1 MISLASSGWSQ
12 LMYFTYCEL
21 PRGLAICIHFRDGA
35 GDTWLLGRE
44 GQRDQV
50 GCYPSGQGRSGKQAL
65 FKKCSGRLWPK
76 AMKKFPNC
84 DVFCLPHPNQSQ
96 VSLNYPP
103 TLLQWAGLT
112 QRPASTLLFFCF
124 TFHFSQ
130 SFVDDTNAYNVFPIK
145 CHSIIPPITL
155 QSFSSIHQKKIHNIS
170 ICVSI

>member
-1 MISLASSGWSQ
+1 
-12 LMYFTYCEL
+12 MYFTYCEL
-21 PRGLAICIHFRDGA
+21 PRGFPICIHFRDGA

-44 GQRDQV
+44 RQRDQV
-50 GCYPSGQGRSGKQAL
+50 GCCPSGQGRSGKQAF

-76 AMKKFPNC
+76 AMKKLPNC

-96 VSLNYPP
+96 FSLNYAP
-103 TLLQWAGLT
+103 LCFRELYSLRGQL
-112 QRPASTLLFFCF
+112 RPCLFFCF

-130 SFVDDTNAYNVFPIK
+130 SFVDDTDAYNVFPIK